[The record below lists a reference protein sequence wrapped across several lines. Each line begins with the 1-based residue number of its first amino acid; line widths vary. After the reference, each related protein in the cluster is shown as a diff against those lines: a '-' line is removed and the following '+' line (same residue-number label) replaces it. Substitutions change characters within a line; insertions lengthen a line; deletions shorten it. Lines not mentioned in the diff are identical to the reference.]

1 MSHNSKKLRWALIV
15 ISLLYTFDTAI
26 SKQLLLLRSDDS
38 RRYCRHESIN
48 RCSLEYIKRRRL
60 ASSGNDALKSVNGLA
75 SSAAVLSTHH
85 RGDDATIAQTKRKHI
100 SSCEYPH
107 HRRTTIPAAFV
118 SINQSGASKISS
130 KSLTIQPTTTTTTL
144 HLKFKTFEEM
154 IHHHHSTP
162 LLIDF
167 YAPWCGP
174 CKLMKGEIS
183 SIRDQLD
190 LLGPAVTVVQEEE
203 EEDCSVED
211 VIALSSVC
219 LEDGYIEEQ
228 LASSSSSL
236 GKVDTTAL
244 LKDLLPPPP
253 PPTTTTKDTQS
264 TTKQPPQSTT
274 TLPSGIPVYHVNT
287 NKFPQVGAKN
297 HIAGLPTLV
306 LFYEGEELWRNEG
319 LMKGEEIV
327 SVLSELQ
334 EGGWKKKKEE
344 DGVVEVRREEEEISS
359 SVDEKK
365 EEKVD
370 AVVIAAAGEVDK
382 KKKKR
387 KGRRLGG

>member
-1 MSHNSKKLRWALIV
+1 
-15 ISLLYTFDTAI
+15 
-26 SKQLLLLRSDDS
+26 
-38 RRYCRHESIN
+38 
-48 RCSLEYIKRRRL
+48 
-60 ASSGNDALKSVNGLA
+60 
-75 SSAAVLSTHH
+75 
-85 RGDDATIAQTKRKHI
+85 
-100 SSCEYPH
+100 
-107 HRRTTIPAAFV
+107 
-118 SINQSGASKISS
+118 
-130 KSLTIQPTTTTTTL
+130 
-144 HLKFKTFEEM
+144 
-154 IHHHHSTP
+154 
-162 LLIDF
+162 
-167 YAPWCGP
+167 
-174 CKLMKGEIS
+174 MKGEIS

-190 LLGPAVTVVQEEE
+190 LLGPAVTVVQEQQNE

-228 LASSSSSL
+228 HLSEGLSSSSSL
-236 GKVDTTAL
+236 GKEDTTAL

-253 PPTTTTKDTQS
+253 PPTTTTTTTKDTQS
-264 TTKQPPQSTT
+264 TITKQPPQNTT

-334 EGGWKKKKEE
+334 EGGWKKKKKKEE
-344 DGVVEVRREEEEISS
+344 EKESVVEVCREEEESSS

-365 EEKVD
+365 DEKVN
-370 AVVIAAAGEVDK
+370 AVVIAAAAGEVDK